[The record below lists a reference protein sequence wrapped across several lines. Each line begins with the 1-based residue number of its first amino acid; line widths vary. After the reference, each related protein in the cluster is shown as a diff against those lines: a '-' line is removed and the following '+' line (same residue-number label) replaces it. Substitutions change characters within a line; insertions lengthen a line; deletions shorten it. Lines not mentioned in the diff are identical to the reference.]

1 MEESGGLMLMGEF
14 NHTIDNKNRLISPSK
29 RRSESDGAT
38 ITRGLDKCLAIYP
51 KNEWD
56 KIVNK
61 LATLPFTK
69 SDARN
74 VNRFIFSGASTIVF
88 DKMGRINLPANLVS
102 YASLVKD
109 CVIIGVGDRLEVWDK
124 TLYDEFVSNN
134 IDNFSDM
141 AENLFGGSNEA

>member
-1 MEESGGLMLMGEF
+1 M
-14 NHTIDNKNRLISPSK
+14 
-29 RRSESDGAT
+29 
-38 ITRGLDKCLAIYP
+38 
-51 KNEWD
+51 
-56 KIVNK
+56 
-61 LATLPFTK
+61 
-69 SDARN
+69 
-74 VNRFIFSGASTIVF
+74 F

-124 TLYDEFVSNN
+124 ALYDEFVSNN

>member
-14 NHTIDNKNRLISPSK
+14 NHTIDNKNRLIIPSK
-29 RRSESDGAT
+29 LRSELEGAT

-74 VNRFIFSGASTIVF
+74 VNRFI
-88 DKMGRINLPANLVS
+88 LVEHLLLCLIRWVVLI
-102 YASLVKD
+102 YLL
-109 CVIIGVGDRLEVWDK
+109 I
-124 TLYDEFVSNN
+124 
-134 IDNFSDM
+134 
-141 AENLFGGSNEA
+141 

>member
-14 NHTIDNKNRLISPSK
+14 NHTIDNKNRLIIPSK
-29 RRSESDGAT
+29 LRSELEGAT

-109 CVIIGVGDRLEVWDK
+109 CVIIGVNERVEVWDK
-124 TLYDEFVSNN
+124 EAFDAFMNENMDSFAE
-134 IDNFSDM
+134 M
-141 AENLFGGSNEA
+141 AEDLFAGGM

>member
-14 NHTIDNKNRLISPSK
+14 NHTIDNKNRLIIPSK
-29 RRSESDGAT
+29 LRSELDGAT

-109 CVIIGVGDRLEVWDK
+109 CVIIGVNERVEVWDK
-124 TLYDEFVSNN
+124 EAFDPFMNENMDSFAE
-134 IDNFSDM
+134 M
-141 AENLFGGSNEA
+141 AEDLFAGGM